1 MASYYGTSQY
11 ETRIDRQIREAQE
24 RGDFDNLPG
33 SGKPLKSTTDVYD
46 EEWWIKD
53 LAQRENLSAAL
64 PPALALRR
72 EIQDLPETLA
82 KKSSEKSVR
91 EHLTDLNE
99 RILSARRSVIEGP
112 PVRVKTVDIEPTVAA
127 WRAAR
132 GR

>member
-1 MASYYGTSQY
+1 MAGYGTSRY

-82 KKSSEKSVR
+82 KTSSEKAVR
-91 EHLTDLNE
+91 DHLTDLNE
-99 RILSARRSVIEGP
+99 RIVAARRSVIEGP
-112 PVRVKTVDIEPTVAA
+112 PITVKTVDVEPTVVV

-132 GR
+132 SR